1 MTGSEWGVSGYLD
14 FTFNE
19 NRTWT
24 GFLSGEY
31 TGRQKTTVVTLE
43 PQYNLGLGMSYF
55 LLDRRLALSV
65 AGLNLLVSNYKG
77 VSQYDGYSVTFDN
90 RYDVPT
96 LYISISYKFSNGKDT
111 SSTRSQGAR
120 DIERRF

>member
-1 MTGSEWGVSGYLD
+1 
-14 FTFNE
+14 
-19 NRTWT
+19 
-24 GFLSGEY
+24 
-31 TGRQKTTVVTLE
+31 
-43 PQYNLGLGMSYF
+43 MSYF
-55 LLDRRLALSV
+55 LLDRRLALSI

-90 RYDVPT
+90 SYDNPT
-96 LYISISYKFSNGKDT
+96 LYLSISYKFSNGKDS